1 MTNLRQLSL
10 LTLLIAATPALAAPA
25 EPVSER
31 IVVRIADLDLDKDSD
46 RRRLDHRLA
55 RAAVEACGTA
65 SNADLAGRNEVRRC
79 VQETRAFLAGERDR
93 RLATAPDPAVRLA
106 IR

>member
-25 EPVSER
+25 EPVTGH
-31 IVVRIADLDLDKDSD
+31 IVVRTADLDLGSESD

-55 RAAVEACGTA
+55 TAAVEACGTA
-65 SNADLAGRNEVRRC
+65 SNVDLSGRNEVRRC
-79 VQETRAFLAGERDR
+79 LRATRAFLAGERDQ
-93 RLATAPDPAVRLA
+93 RLATAPDSQVRLA